1 MQLSIIETS
10 SEKETRERVEELVQL
25 EDRIQEAHQE
35 MNEIRQTQRR
45 NRTVAQRRQLQ
56 QLPDSLAMMESE
68 IENIIDELG
77 SEYFRNFPGGSDAEI
92 KSLIKLKISKSKL
105 YEAKVGVLEMQKR
118 WDQRGSGT
126 RVQATY
132 KKQMNT
138 KMSLL
143 KKKWT
148 SYNNRATAFNTEFSP
163 QVEVGTPAFEEVKAL
178 GIDNLFW
185 NVGRLDHPSEPWAV
199 DPSTQEGIQAYL
211 IVSHCQ
217 DELHRIAREA
227 RQAVKWA
234 IDKSQ
239 KIEQLHELLQ
249 TVNHDTDVPTEQQQH
264 LRNIYNEF
272 NCSKGV
278 VQSVFGNMVKKH
290 SRLWLSWDSHCIK
303 LLSWSDKY
311 INSNEPAEVCL
322 RDEWETI
329 ITSSRQRWERLVFS
343 KSIMMQFD
351 NQDDQ
356 VEEEFLEQEGNHQIN
371 NDGAEDT

>member
-1 MQLSIIETS
+1 
-10 SEKETRERVEELVQL
+10 
-25 EDRIQEAHQE
+25 
-35 MNEIRQTQRR
+35 
-45 NRTVAQRRQLQ
+45 
-56 QLPDSLAMMESE
+56 
-68 IENIIDELG
+68 
-77 SEYFRNFPGGSDAEI
+77 
-92 KSLIKLKISKSKL
+92 
-105 YEAKVGVLEMQKR
+105 MQKR

-163 QVEVGTPAFEEVKAL
+163 QVELGTPAFEEVKAL

-249 TVNHDTDVPTEQQQH
+249 T
-264 LRNIYNEF
+264 
-272 NCSKGV
+272 
-278 VQSVFGNMVKKH
+278 
-290 SRLWLSWDSHCIK
+290 
-303 LLSWSDKY
+303 
-311 INSNEPAEVCL
+311 
-322 RDEWETI
+322 
-329 ITSSRQRWERLVFS
+329 
-343 KSIMMQFD
+343 
-351 NQDDQ
+351 
-356 VEEEFLEQEGNHQIN
+356 
-371 NDGAEDT
+371 